1 VTAAGPGGPAGQDE
15 AAHNGGGHRA
25 NRWLSPGRGRR
36 GSGAAR
42 DGTEA
47 GDITAGPGPQSVLE
61 VRNLVVHFPT
71 DDGLVKSVDGVSF
84 TLDRGKTLG
93 IVGESG
99 SGKSVTS
106 LAIMGLHQGT
116 RARIEGQIWLDGEEL
131 VNADPGR
138 VRKLR
143 GSKMA
148 MIFQDPLSALH
159 PYYTV
164 GQQITEAFLIHNKVT
179 KKVARAHAVDL
190 LNRVGIPNPQ
200 TRVDDYPHQFS
211 GGMRQRAMIAM
222 ALSCDPEL
230 LIADEPTTALDV
242 TVQAQILDLILDL
255 QDEYHSAVIMITHDL
270 GVVAEL
276 SDDILVMYAG
286 RVAEYGTAEDIFSRA
301 AHPYA
306 WGLLSSM
313 PRIDEDRTERLIP
326 IDGTPPSLINV
337 PPGCPFHPRCAYAS
351 LTGGRSETEQP
362 LLREVEPSHLVAC
375 HLTAEQ
381 REEIRGEQAKV
392 RP

>member
-1 VTAAGPGGPAGQDE
+1 M
-15 AAHNGGGHRA
+15 
-25 NRWLSPGRGRR
+25 
-36 GSGAAR
+36 
-42 DGTEA
+42 
-47 GDITAGPGPQSVLE
+47 LE
-61 VRNLVVHFPT
+61 VRDLRIHFQT
-71 DDGLVKSVDGVSF
+71 DDGTVRAVDGVSF
-84 TLDRGKTLG
+84 SLERGRTLG

-106 LAIMGLHQGT
+106 MGILGLHHGT
-116 RARIEGQIWLDGEEL
+116 RAEITGEILLDGENL
-131 VNADPGR
+131 VGASPVR
-138 VRKLR
+138 VRELR

-148 MIFQDPLSALH
+148 MIFQDPLSSLH

-164 GQQITEAFLIHNKVT
+164 GAQIIEAYRIHNDVSKQA
-179 KKVARAHAVDL
+179 ARQHAIDL
-190 LNRVGIPNPQ
+190 LGRVGIPTPK

-242 TVQAQILDLILDL
+242 TVQAQILDLISDL
-255 QDEYHSAVIMITHDL
+255 QSEFGSAVIMITHDL

-286 RVAEYGTAEDIFSRA
+286 RVAEYGSAADIFGRPD
-301 AHPYA
+301 HPYT

-313 PRIDEDRTERLIP
+313 PRMDRERTTRLVPIP
-326 IDGTPPSLINV
+326 GTPPSLIKV
-337 PPGCPFHPRCAYAS
+337 PSGCPFHPRCRYTH
-351 LTGGRSETEQP
+351 LTGGRCDTEVP
-362 LLREVEPSHLVAC
+362 PLREAGTTGHAAAC

-381 REEIRGEQAKV
+381 RRQQWDELQAGKV
-392 RP
+392 PGQGQAGQPSPAAQGPVSQGRAEA